1 MVSPLNCLPVKIIFQ
16 SQIQRFQAEG
26 LLLRL
31 KNMMPLSPKIKALR
45 VNDNVLYFSKYHSH
59 IRVGYSNFF
68 RIICLKSVDFIR
80 KL

>member
-1 MVSPLNCLPVKIIFQ
+1 M
-16 SQIQRFQAEG
+16 
-26 LLLRL
+26 LLRL

-68 RIICLKSVDFIR
+68 RIICLKCRFVNDVLQIGER
-80 KL
+80 K